1 MTSVD
6 AEYFPDTQVFNV
18 PPGTLLSQYHTMLIQ
33 DRNVAT
39 YVQATYNLT
48 TDLHFTTGLRYDYER
63 KATTQNAIGYAQVV
77 SDNYTDLRAS
87 AIWEKATPKATL
99 DYKFI
104 PQLLGYATYSQGFL
118 SGGFNFGPQS
128 VLDNNPFGPE
138 KAINYELGLKS
149 ESLGGRLLLNLAVFD
164 VDYTDLQ
171 IGVINLTTNL
181 PETQNV
187 GKAISRGIEGNVAA
201 QITDKFEAD
210 AGFAY
215 TDAHYVR
222 FCDGVSKAQ
231 ATLTGASCVLAGGID
246 RNGEALEAYAKTS
259 IRTGFHYE
267 IVERGWGKVNLH
279 SDGTYSS
286 SVIYL
291 GGYTQPSY
299 FTLDG
304 GLDFVA
310 PEGRYQVGLWGRNLT
325 DKAFVTGCAGLG
337 STVTGANC
345 TMSDPRRYG
354 ISFKVRYH

>member
-1 MTSVD
+1 
-6 AEYFPDTQVFNV
+6 
-18 PPGTLLSQYHTMLIQ
+18 
-33 DRNVAT
+33 
-39 YVQATYNLT
+39 
-48 TDLHFTTGLRYDYER
+48 
-63 KATTQNAIGYAQVV
+63 AIGYAQVV

-118 SGGFNFGPQS
+118 SGGFNFGPPS

-149 ESLGGRLLLNLAVFD
+149 ASLGGRLLLNLAVFD

-171 IGVINLTTNL
+171 IGVINPTTNL

-231 ATLTGASCVLAGGID
+231 ATLTGAACVLAGGID
-246 RNGEALEAYAKTS
+246 RNGQALE
-259 IRTGFHYE
+259 
-267 IVERGWGKVNLH
+267 
-279 SDGTYSS
+279 
-286 SVIYL
+286 
-291 GGYTQPSY
+291 
-299 FTLDG
+299 
-304 GLDFVA
+304 
-310 PEGRYQVGLWGRNLT
+310 
-325 DKAFVTGCAGLG
+325 
-337 STVTGANC
+337 
-345 TMSDPRRYG
+345 
-354 ISFKVRYH
+354 